1 MRGYTKIPNELLD
14 ESDLSIQ
21 ERYLYCV
28 MLRHCGN
35 KDTCFPSH
43 LRLGKILGV
52 SDRYIRFLISSLEKK
67 SDILS
72 HKRSGWNRAN
82 TYTLSKDL
90 TLKRNQSSYH
100 LGSMFPIHKGN
111 SIPTNNTY
119 LTGKGNR
126 SLKGLESMRKDLEKK
141 GILKRIT

>member
-1 MRGYTKIPNELLD
+1 MRGYTKIPNGLLD
-14 ESDLSIQ
+14 KSDLSIQ

-35 KDTCFPSH
+35 KNTCFPSH
-43 LRLGKILGV
+43 KTLGKILGV
-52 SDRYIRFLISSLEKK
+52 SDRYIRLLISSLEKK

-72 HKRSGWNRAN
+72 HKRSGWNRSN

-90 TLKRNQSSYH
+90 VIKRNQSSYH

-111 SIPTNNTY
+111 EVPTNNTY

-126 SLKGLESMRKDLEKK
+126 SLKGMEILREAMEKR
-141 GILKRIT
+141 GILKKIT